1 MGFKRRAFLIGGAAV
16 VGGGIFALQYGDHA
30 MRRDAAALSR
40 REKAGSFGAWL
51 RIGDD
56 DSITLLTPHIDMG
69 TGTPTALAQ
78 MAAEELDADWAKM
91 AVEAAPAESAFG
103 NAWLAK
109 GFITDVAKGSAL
121 VTSLPGSV
129 WSLLARNVVNQI
141 TGGSSAVRFTGQ
153 QGVRILAAATR
164 LALIEEAA
172 ARLKVPASELTT
184 KAGVVSHAT
193 SNRSLRYGELAKA
206 AAERT
211 LSAEPKLKAAKD
223 FALIGTS
230 PPRFDIPGKVD
241 GSAQYGID
249 FTLPGMRIA
258 TVMAAPVRGGKL
270 IKVDPAPA
278 MAIKGVEKVVQLDD
292 AVAVIATGYWP
303 ALKGLRAL
311 TPQFSDGGKGSV
323 STAGM
328 LAEQE
333 RLCAEELKDFAPPA
347 GSKLVE
353 AAYHAPFLHHA
364 MMEPFALTAHHSDG
378 KLDLWGG
385 LQDPL
390 GSKHEAVTHSGLG
403 ADAVTFHPMLLG
415 GGFGRKLPGQIEII
429 GQAVKLAM
437 DFPHP
442 VKVIWPR
449 EEEVRQGT
457 YRPQSSIRYKSSV
470 GSDGRIAAWRSAFAQ
485 AKGFEAG
492 APLLYD
498 LPEAENTH
506 AEHKTHVLIG
516 SWRSVEA
523 SQHGFFNEC
532 FIDELAHAA
541 GADPIA
547 FRKAHLA
554 KDSRAHRVLDA
565 VAKASGWGTPL
576 PAGTGRGVAVVESFG
591 TVCAQVVQASLSED
605 GYPKVEK
612 VWAAVDCGQVV
623 NPRGA
628 EAQVMGGIVMGLSAA
643 IHEEITIDKGAVVQ
657 SSFNDYPLLTLAE
670 TPEIAVEFVSSNA
683 PMGGLGEPGLPPA
696 APALANALF
705 AATGKRLR
713 RLPMRAQ
720 AGTSA

>member
-1 MGFKRRAFLIGGAAV
+1 MGLKRRAFLIGGAAII
-16 VGGGIFALQYGDHA
+16 GGGIFALQYGDHA
-30 MRRDAAALSR
+30 MRRDASALSR
-40 REKAGSFGAWL
+40 RSNAGSFGAWL
-51 RIGDD
+51 HIGED
-56 DSITLLTPHIDMG
+56 DSVTLLTPHIDMG
-69 TGTPTALAQ
+69 TGTTTALAQ
-78 MAAEELDADWAKM
+78 MAAEELDADWGRM
-91 AVEAAPAESAFG
+91 RVEAAPAETPFA

-109 GFITDVAKGSAL
+109 GFITDASKGSTLAAAM
-121 VTSLPGSV
+121 PGSV

-141 TGGSSAVRFTGQ
+141 TGGSSALRFTGE
-153 QGVRILAAATR
+153 GGIRVLAAATR

-172 ARLKVPASELTT
+172 ERLKVPASELAT
-184 KAGVVSHAT
+184 KAGVVSHAA

-223 FALIGTS
+223 CTLIGTS
-230 PPRFDIPGKVD
+230 PPRFDVPGKVD
-241 GSAQYGID
+241 GSAQFGID
-249 FTLPGMRIA
+249 FALPGMRVA

-270 IKVDPAPA
+270 VKVDPAPA
-278 MAIKGVEKVVQLDD
+278 MAIKGVEKVVKMDD
-292 AVAVIATGYWP
+292 AVAVIASGYWP

-311 TPQFSDGGKGSV
+311 DQQFSDDGQAAV
-323 STAGM
+323 TTAAM
-328 LAEQE
+328 FAEQE
-333 RLCAEELKDFAPPA
+333 RLCAEELKDFTPPA

-353 AAYHAPFLHHA
+353 AGYRAPYLHHA
-364 MMEPFALTAHHSDG
+364 MMEPFALTAHHKDG

-390 GSKHEAVTHSGLG
+390 GAKHEAVKLSGLDE
-403 ADAVTFHPMLLG
+403 DAVTFHPMLLG

-429 GQAVKLAM
+429 GQAVSLAM

-457 YRPQSSIRYKSSV
+457 YRPQTTVRFK
-470 GSDGRIAAWRSAFAQ
+470 GALGKDGRIAAWRSAFAQ
-485 AKGFEAG
+485 AKTFEAG

-506 AEHKTHVLIG
+506 AEHESHMLVG

-532 FIDELAHAA
+532 YIDELAHAA

-547 FRKAHLA
+547 FRKTHLA
-554 KDSRAHRVLDA
+554 KDSRAHAVLDA

-591 TVCAQVVQASLSED
+591 TVCAQVVQASLRED

-623 NPRGA
+623 NPRNA
-628 EAQVMGGIVMGLSAA
+628 EAQVMGGIVMGLSSA
-643 IHEEITIDKGAVVQ
+643 IHEEITVDKGSVVQ
-657 SSFNDYPLLTLAE
+657 SSFSDYPLLTLAE
-670 TPEIAVEFVSSNA
+670 TPEISVTFISSQA
-683 PMGGLGEPGLPPA
+683 PMGGLGEPGLPPV
-696 APALANALF
+696 APALTNALH
-705 AATGKRLR
+705 AATGKRIR
-713 RLPMRAQ
+713 TLPLRAQ
-720 AGTSA
+720 ARA

>member
-1 MGFKRRAFLIGGAAV
+1 MGFKRRAFLIGGAAI
-16 VGGGIFALQYGDHA
+16 VGGGIFALQYGEHA

-51 RIGDD
+51 HIGED
-56 DSITLLTPHIDMG
+56 DSVTLLTPHIDMG
-69 TGTPTALAQ
+69 TGSPTALAQ
-78 MAAEELDADWAKM
+78 MAAEELDADWSRM
-91 AVEAAPAESAFG
+91 TVEAAPAESAFG
-103 NAWLAK
+103 NAWLGK
-109 GFITDVAKGSAL
+109 GFLTDASNGSAL
-121 VTSLPGSV
+121 VAAMPGSV
-129 WSLLARNVVNQI
+129 WSLLARNLVHQI

-153 QGVRILAAATR
+153 MGVRVLAAATR
-164 LALIEEAA
+164 LALVEEAA
-172 ARLKVPASELTT
+172 ARLKVPAGELTT
-184 KAGVVSHAT
+184 KAGVVSHAG
-193 SNRSLRYGELAKA
+193 SNRALRYGELAMA

-211 LSAEPKLKAAKD
+211 LTAAPKLKAAKD

-230 PPRFDIPGKVD
+230 PPRFDVPGKVD

-249 FTLPGMRIA
+249 FALPGMRVA

-270 IKVDPAPA
+270 VKVDPAPA
-278 MAIKGVEKVVQLDD
+278 MAVAGVEKVVQLDD
-292 AVAVIATGYWP
+292 AVAVIASGYWP

-311 TPQFSDGGKGSV
+311 DPQFSDDGKGGV
-323 STAGM
+323 TTAAM
-328 LAEQE
+328 FAQQEQ
-333 RLCAEELKDFAPPA
+333 LCAAELKDYAAPA
-347 GSKLVE
+347 GSKPVE
-353 AAYHAPFLHHA
+353 ASYRAPYLHHA
-364 MMEPFALTAHHSDG
+364 MMEPFALTAHHKDG
-378 KLDLWGG
+378 KLDVWGG

-390 GSKHEAVTHSGLG
+390 GSKAEAVQLSGLDD
-403 ADAVTFHPMLLG
+403 DAVKFHPMLLG
-415 GGFGRKLPGQIEII
+415 GGFGRKLPGQIEILA
-429 GQAVKLAM
+429 QAVKLAM
-437 DFPHP
+437 AAPYP
-442 VKVIWPR
+442 IKVIWPR

-457 YRPQSSIRYKSSV
+457 YRPQTAVRFK
-470 GSDGRIAAWRSAFAQ
+470 GALGANGKIAAWRSAFAQ
-485 AKGFEAG
+485 SMTFEAG

-498 LPEAENTH
+498 LPDAENTY
-506 AEHKTHVLIG
+506 AEHKSHVIVG

-523 SQHGFFNEC
+523 SQHGFFNESY
-532 FIDELAHAA
+532 IDELAHAA

-554 KDSRAHRVLDA
+554 KDSRAHAVLDA

-591 TVCAQVVQASLSED
+591 TVSAEVVQVSLRED

-623 NPRGA
+623 NPRNA

-670 TPEIAVEFVSSNA
+670 TPQIAVEFVASSA

-705 AATGKRLR
+705 AATGKRVR
-713 RLPMRAQ
+713 SLPIRAQ
-720 AGTSA
+720 AGA

>member
-1 MGFKRRAFLIGGAAV
+1 MGVKRRAFLIGGLAV

-51 RIGDD
+51 RIGED
-56 DSITLLTPHIDMG
+56 DSVTLLTPHIDMG

-78 MAAEELDADWAKM
+78 MAADELDADWSRM
-91 AVEAAPAESAFG
+91 AVEAAPAESAFA
-103 NAWLAK
+103 NVWLAK
-109 GFITDVAKGSAL
+109 GFISDVAKDSAL
-121 VTSLPGSV
+121 VRSLPGSV

-141 TGGSSAVRFTGQ
+141 TGGSSALRFTGQ
-153 QGVRILAAATR
+153 QGVRVLAAATR

-172 ARLKVPASELTT
+172 ERLKVPAGELTT
-184 KAGVVSHAT
+184 KAGLVSHAG
-193 SNRSLRYGELAKA
+193 SNRSLRYGELARGA
-206 AAERT
+206 ATRE

-230 PPRFDIPGKVD
+230 PARFDVPGKVD

-249 FTLPGMRIA
+249 FALPGMRVA

-270 IKVDPAPA
+270 EKVDPAPA

-292 AVAVIATGYWP
+292 AVAVIASGYWP

-311 TPQFSDGGKGSV
+311 NPQFSADGHGGS
-323 STAGM
+323 TTPAM
-328 LAEQE
+328 FAEQE
-333 RLCAEELKDFAPPA
+333 RLCAEELKDYAPPA
-347 GSKLVE
+347 GSKLLE
-353 AAYHAPFLHHA
+353 AAYRAPYLHHA
-364 MMEPFALTAHHSDG
+364 MMEPFALTAHHKDG
-378 KLDLWGG
+378 RLDVWGG

-390 GSKHEAVTHSGLG
+390 GAKHAAVKLSGL
-403 ADAVTFHPMLLG
+403 DDEAVTFHPMLLG
-415 GGFGRKLPGQIEII
+415 GGFGRKLPGQLEII
-429 GQAVKLAM
+429 GQAVELAM

-457 YRPQSSIRYKSSV
+457 YRPQTAVRFK
-470 GSDGRIAAWRSAFAQ
+470 GALGADGRIAAWRSAFSQ
-485 AKGFEAG
+485 SKSFEAG

-506 AEHKTHVLIG
+506 AEYEAHVIIG

-532 FIDELAHAA
+532 YIDELANAA
-541 GADPIA
+541 GVDPIA
-547 FRKAHLA
+547 FRKRHLPA
-554 KDSRAHRVLDA
+554 GSRAHAVLDA
-565 VAKASGWGTPL
+565 VARASGWGAPL
-576 PAGTGRGVAVVESFG
+576 PKGTGRGVAVVESFG
-591 TVCAQVVQASLSED
+591 TVCAQVVQASLRED
-605 GYPKVEK
+605 GYPRVEK

-623 NPRGA
+623 NPRNA

-670 TPEIAVEFVSSNA
+670 TPEIAIEFVASTA

-705 AATGKRLR
+705 AATGKRVR
-713 RLPMRAQ
+713 NLPIRDQ
-720 AGTSA
+720 AKG

>member
-1 MGFKRRAFLIGGAAV
+1 MGFKRRAFLIGGAAI
-16 VGGGIFALQYGDHA
+16 VGGGIFALQYGDYA
-30 MRRDAAALSR
+30 MRRDATALSR
-40 REKAGSFGAWL
+40 RGNAGSFGAWL
-51 RIGDD
+51 HIGED
-56 DSITLLTPHIDMG
+56 DSVTLLTPHIDMG

-78 MAAEELDADWAKM
+78 MAAEELDADWTKM

-109 GFITDVAKGSAL
+109 GFISDVAKDSAL
-121 VTSLPGSV
+121 VRSLPGSV
-129 WSLLARNVVNQI
+129 WSLLARNLVNQI
-141 TGGSSAVRFTGQ
+141 TGGSSALRFTGQ
-153 QGVRILAAATR
+153 RGIRVLAAATR

-184 KAGVVSHAT
+184 KAGVISHAG
-193 SNRSLRYGELAKA
+193 SNRTLRYGELAKA
-206 AAERT
+206 AAERK

-230 PPRFDIPGKVD
+230 PQRFDVPGKVD

-249 FTLPGMRIA
+249 FALPEMRVA

-270 IKVDPAPA
+270 VKVDPAPA
-278 MAIKGVEKVVQLDD
+278 MAIKGVEKVVQLED
-292 AVAVIATGYWP
+292 AVAVIASGYWP
-303 ALKGLRAL
+303 AMKGLRAL
-311 TPQFSDGGKGSV
+311 DPQFSDDGHGAV
-323 STAGM
+323 STAAM
-328 LAEQE
+328 FAEQE
-333 RLCAEELKDFAPPA
+333 RLCAEELKDFALPT
-347 GSKLVE
+347 GSKVVE
-353 AAYHAPFLHHA
+353 AAYRAPYLHHA
-364 MMEPFALTAHHSDG
+364 MMEPFALTAHYKDG

-390 GSKHEAVTHSGLG
+390 GSKHEAVKLSGLG
-403 ADAVTFHPMLLG
+403 DDAVTFHPMLLG
-415 GGFGRKLPGQIEII
+415 GGFGRKLPGQVEII

-437 DFPHP
+437 DSAHP

-457 YRPQSSIRYKSSV
+457 YRPQSAVRFKCALGAASK
-470 GSDGRIAAWRSAFAQ
+470 IAAWRSAFSQ
-485 AKGFEAG
+485 TKGFEAG

-506 AEHKTHVLIG
+506 AEHKAHVITG
-516 SWRSVEA
+516 AWRSVEA

-532 FIDELAHAA
+532 MIDELAHAA

-554 KDSRAHRVLDA
+554 KDSRGHAVLDA

-576 PAGTGRGVAVVESFG
+576 PKGAGRGVAVVESFG
-591 TVCAQVVQASLSED
+591 TVCAHVVQVSLRED
-605 GYPKVEK
+605 GYPRVEK

-657 SSFNDYPLLTLAE
+657 SSFNDYPLLSLAE
-670 TPEIAVEFVSSNA
+670 TPEIAVEFIASTA

-705 AATGKRLR
+705 AATGKRVR
-713 RLPMRAQ
+713 TLPIRTQ
-720 AGTSA
+720 AKV